1 MKENYLFWENP
12 DSIAK
17 LQQVL
22 SENKLVVGS
31 SDTVFGLLANTT
43 QAGFASLNSV
53 KERKDKP
60 YIVLIGNIDK
70 LKHFVAGELSLNI
83 LNLLNFCWPGP
94 LTMIFRAKED
104 LPEYLVSQDN
114 KIALR
119 IPQHDGL
126 LRLLE
131 NFDGLFSTSAN
142 LSGQRVPGFIENVDT
157 GILDQVEE
165 VVLDQYTS
173 GYANTSQPSTI
184 LDCSTGQIEVIREG
198 AYSIDSLKRVY
209 DGSIL

>member
-142 LSGQRVPGFIENVDT
+142 LSGQRVPGFIENVDA

-184 LDCSTGQIEVIREG
+184 LDCSTGQIKVIREG